1 MQKATLRKTNS
12 DAASGAANTELIELP
27 TQIMRTTSGEMAEI
41 PLNGY
46 NLYDTRTID
55 KITNDFFLPSP
66 DGTRIKNNY
75 DQMPPNPSEQT
86 FIVGLGASFTKAFL
100 KGSADVNAIDYVN
113 RAQGGI
119 LQILRNDTQAVL
131 VEEPLQRFLDL
142 SGLQVN
148 GDTIVLPTAA
158 KPVALD
164 EAVVIPTGIGYRM
177 RVVLGDGA
185 PLPTKAQWEASNVSV
200 PEIRLTARHRGNNGR

>member
-1 MQKATLRKTNS
+1 MQKATLRKSNS
-12 DAASGAANTELIELP
+12 DAVNGAGNTEVIEVP
-27 TQIMRTTSGEMAEI
+27 TQIMRTTDGTMAEV

-46 NLYDTRTID
+46 NLYDTRPVD
-55 KITNDFFLPSP
+55 KVSTDFFPPSP
-66 DGTRIKNNY
+66 DGSRTKNNY

-100 KGSADVNAIDYVN
+100 KGTADVNVADFVN

-142 SGLQVN
+142 SGLQIN

-177 RVVLGDGA
+177 RVILGDGA
-185 PLPTKAQWEASNVSV
+185 ALPTKAQWESSNVSV
-200 PEIRLTARHRGNNGR
+200 PEIRITARHRGNNGR